1 MTRRKQDEPEDG
13 GTTPQPAASNPDKW
27 MTTQEIMA
35 YLSVSRT
42 KLWQMV
48 NNDGLPA
55 FKMGGDY
62 RYRKSEVDAW
72 MERFRVKPDDT
83 RDSND

>member
-1 MTRRKQDEPEDG
+1 MTRRKSDAPEDA
-13 GTTPQPAASNPDKW
+13 QPSSAPNPDKW
-27 MTTQEIMA
+27 MTTQELMN

-48 NNDGLPA
+48 NTDGLPA

-72 MERFRVKPDDT
+72 MEKFRVKPDDST
-83 RDSND
+83 DTKNK

>member
-1 MTRRKQDEPEDG
+1 MTRRKPAEPDEAQPS
-13 GTTPQPAASNPDKW
+13 GTNPDKW
-27 MTTQEIMA
+27 MTTQEIMN

-72 MERFRVKPDDT
+72 MEKFRVKPDESPT
-83 RDSND
+83 SEG

>member
-1 MTRRKQDEPEDG
+1 MTQRNQDKIPPSD
-13 GTTPQPAASNPDKW
+13 PNDANKL
-27 MTTQEIMA
+27 MTTQELMA

-42 KLWQMV
+42 KLWQLV
-48 NNDGLPA
+48 TNEGLPA

-72 MERFRVKPDDT
+72 MERFRVKPEDPEP
-83 RDSND
+83 